1 MCLKIYK
8 LDPAKNF
15 SAPGLAWHLPL
26 KKTKIK
32 LDLLTHINIL
42 LMVEKSI
49 RGGMCHSIYLYA
61 KANNKYTKVI
71 IKIKNRHI
79 ISV

>member
-8 LDPAKNF
+8 LDPAKFF
-15 SAPGLAWHLPL
+15 SAPGLAWHVPL

-49 RGGMCHSIYLYA
+49 RGGMCQCIYMQKLIT
-61 KANNKYTKVI
+61 NTQ
-71 IKIKNRHI
+71 RL
-79 ISV
+79 

>member
-42 LMVEKSI
+42 LIVEKSI
-49 RGGMCHSIYLYA
+49 R
-61 KANNKYTKVI
+61 
-71 IKIKNRHI
+71 
-79 ISV
+79 

>member
-8 LDPAKNF
+8 LDPAKFF
-15 SAPGLAWHLPL
+15 SAPGLAWHVPL

-49 RGGMCHSIYLYA
+49 RGGMCQFIYMQKLIT
-61 KANNKYTKVI
+61 NTQ
-71 IKIKNRHI
+71 RL
-79 ISV
+79 

>member
-15 SAPGLAWHLPL
+15 SAPGLAWHVPL

-32 LDLLTHINIL
+32 LDLLTHINNL

-49 RGGMCHSIYLYA
+49 RGGMCQFIYMQNLIT
-61 KANNKYTKVI
+61 NTQ
-71 IKIKNRHI
+71 RL
-79 ISV
+79 